1 MQWEVGKSEEAEVDD
16 LLRSASAALDSKPE
30 LEKIPGEENDE
41 AVKPEARGHTMPSI
55 DVSAFRPE
63 PESDEETGKKASK
76 DEIRLGFNQEVDDV
90 LQRLLDEV
98 KYEQKHSPGSNDG
111 DDGHERTD
119 ESIQGKADKSAAAA
133 ASASKPADALD
144 DALAL
149 PSAPSTLPEPPAST
163 EDDLAARFASLGL
176 PSVPSTIGASTSK
189 STKSSKAAPAY
200 SDDEIDSWCII
211 CNDDATLSCLG
222 CDEDLYC
229 TNCWMEGHRGEDAG
243 EEERRHKAV
252 QYNKRKKKAPPRRRL
267 VGAA

>member
-1 MQWEVGKSEEAEVDD
+1 MG
-16 LLRSASAALDSKPE
+16 SKPE
-30 LEKIPGEENDE
+30 LETIPGEEHNE
-41 AVKPEARGHTMPSI
+41 FARPDAEVNAMPSI

-63 PESDEETGKKASK
+63 PDSDDDTGQKKPSK
-76 DEIRLGFNQEVDDV
+76 DEVRMGFNQEADDV

-98 KYEQKHSPGSNDG
+98 KYEKKHSPVS
-111 DDGHERTD
+111 DDDDVDEPGRGKEGKTPTTAAPTNATD
-119 ESIQGKADKSAAAA
+119 EAF
-133 ASASKPADALD
+133 
-144 DALAL
+144 AL
-149 PSAPSTLPEPPAST
+149 PSAPSTLPQPAPST

-176 PSVPSTIGASTSK
+176 PSVPQTIGAPASK
-189 STKSSKAAPAY
+189 PTRSTKAAAAY

-243 EEERRHKAV
+243 VEARRHKAV
-252 QYNKRKKKAPPRRRL
+252 QYNKKSKKEAPPRRAL